1 MVEVA
6 TPTGGIVLIALFG
19 GFAILASLYLTR
31 GSDGGT
37 EDLLVARGSTATPIV
52 IVSLIATWLWSTTLM
67 GAAEGAMTFGVAAF
81 WVYGF
86 TVSWSAVLMGP
97 ILVRIRQNFP
107 DVSSFPE
114 YIRYRFGKEADEGKL
129 IHGVFTFAALMQ
141 SSAWAIIQITG
152 AGIVLS
158 GVFGLPHWQA
168 ALGVGLVVTSYIT
181 LGGLR
186 ASIMTDW
193 IQMLA
198 IGVLLAIVVPWAILE
213 AGGPSA
219 IHEGITA
226 SSASVANAN
235 HFVTPKIVAGWLLI
249 SAASVEYT
257 FINQNVWQRV
267 IAADEVGDIK
277 KIIGIAA
284 VLWLAIPAAASL
296 IGLVGIAEGYSGA
309 ATEVMPWVMSE
320 VLPGWGA
327 ALFAVVVLGA
337 IFSTTDSCLNS
348 VSTIIISDIYKPYFG
363 SEEEVRKS
371 KSLVIKTKI
380 MMALIGVTV
389 TVVGTQ
395 QFSLL
400 YASYAAGALTLP
412 LAWPTAISVLLPDFN
427 RKWGAYSVLLG
438 TVVSVIFGALP
449 VSGIWANPPFEV
461 WQGYVLPNIIT
472 ILGPLLGTYLY
483 PDTGHSFEDM
493 NEQIREETTFDDA
506 APADD

>member
-1 MVEVA
+1 MVSI
-6 TPTGGIVLIALFG
+6 TSPLGGYVLIAGFG

-31 GSDGGT
+31 NSGGGT
-37 EDLLVARGSTATPIV
+37 EDLLVARGSTTTPIV

-67 GAAEGAMTFGVAAF
+67 GAAEGAFSFGLPAF

-86 TVSWSAVLMGP
+86 TVSWSAILMGP

-114 YIRYRFGKEADEGKL
+114 YIRYRFGNEASEGKL
-129 IHGVFTFAALMQ
+129 VHGTFTFVALFQ
-141 SSAWAIIQITG
+141 STAWAIIQITG

-158 GVFGLPHWQA
+158 SVFGLPHWQA
-168 ALGVGLVVTSYIT
+168 AMGVGLVVTTYVT

-186 ASIMTDW
+186 ASIMTDF
-193 IQMLA
+193 IQMFA

-219 IHEGITA
+219 IHAGITA
-226 SSASVANAN
+226 ADASVPQAN
-235 HFVTPKIVAGWLLI
+235 HFVTPSVVVGWLLV

-296 IGLVGIAEGYSGA
+296 IGLVGIAEGYTGS

-320 VLPGWGA
+320 VLPSWGA
-327 ALFAVVVLGA
+327 ALFAIVVIGA

-348 VSTIIISDIYKPYFG
+348 VSTILISDVYKPYFG
-363 SEEEVRKS
+363 SEEEVRTS
-371 KSLVIKTKI
+371 KSLVTKTKI
-380 MMALIGVTV
+380 MMVGIGVLV
-389 TVVGTQ
+389 TIIGTN

-400 YASYAAGALTLP
+400 FVSLAAGALTVP

-427 RKWGAYSVLLG
+427 RKWGAYSVLVG
-438 TVVSVIFGALP
+438 VVMAIFFGLLP
-449 VSGIWANPPFEV
+449 TAGIWANPPFEP
-461 WQGYVLPNIIT
+461 WQGYVLPNFVT
-472 ILGPLLGTYLY
+472 ILGPLVGTYLY
-483 PDTGHSFEDM
+483 PDTDHTFEDM
-493 NEQIREETTFDDA
+493 NAQIKAETTFDDA